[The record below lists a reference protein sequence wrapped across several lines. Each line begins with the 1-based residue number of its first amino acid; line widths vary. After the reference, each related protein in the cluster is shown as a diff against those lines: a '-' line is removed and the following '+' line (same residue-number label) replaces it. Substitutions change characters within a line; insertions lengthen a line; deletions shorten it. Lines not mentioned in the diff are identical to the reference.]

1 MRKPAFLV
9 LAVALPVV
17 AYSSFG
23 AIEPENPSPLQ
34 PESVTHE
41 INALYLTLADTWI
54 DNATWPF
61 GDGSDLLYIG
71 YFGLGTVE
79 IFGTYSNWG
88 LETPFYGDDD
98 WPTSVPWG
106 DVPPRYG
113 EENYLVYMTDE
124 GGGESLGLKARQHS
138 FGFRDWPNSD
148 FIYILRTVCNA
159 GSETIHDAAMGLF
172 IDIDIGVDPFNDLAA
187 YNTVNQ
193 FAYMCNDTSGG
204 DEELYFGA
212 VTLGDAPTGS
222 FHGWTRS
229 EDFETYP
236 YEYFYGM
243 LSQVGR
249 FQELPQEPND
259 WRILLGYQL
268 YDLAPGE
275 TRDYAV
281 ALTAGEDM
289 QDMIGNVLA
298 ARLKWKEL
306 FGGGEPEPS
315 LPPRITLSAP
325 WPCPARDEAS
335 FNVELARAGN
345 IEVAL
350 YDLSGRRVDT
360 IYDGYMAA
368 GRNELSVWTGGLPPG
383 VYLIQGA
390 TEGGAAVR
398 RLVIAR

>member
-1 MRKPAFLV
+1 MKKMAFLA
-9 LAVALPVV
+9 LAVALPVF

-23 AIEPENPSPLQ
+23 AIEPIPSPL
-34 PESVTHE
+34 PLESVTHE
-41 INALYLTLADTWI
+41 INALYLTLTDTWI

-61 GDGSDLLYIG
+61 GDGTDLLYIG

-79 IFGTYSNWG
+79 KFGSYSDWG

-98 WPTSVPWG
+98 WPTAVPWG

-138 FGFRDWPNSD
+138 FGFHDWPNSD
-148 FIYILRTVCNA
+148 FIYILWTVYNA
-159 GSETIHDAAMGLF
+159 GTETIEDAAAGLF
-172 IDIDIGVDPFNDLAA
+172 MDIDIGEGMDSTDDLAV
-187 YNTVNQ
+187 YSTVNQ
-193 FAYMCNDTSGG
+193 FAYMCNDTGG
-204 DEELYFGA
+204 ADELYFGA
-212 VTLGDAPTGS
+212 VTLGDEPTGS
-222 FHGWTRS
+222 FHGWTINES
-229 EDFETYP
+229 
-236 YEYFYGM
+236 YEKDPQLNFYGM
-243 LSQVGR
+243 LSQAGR

-259 WRILLGYQL
+259 WRFLLGYQL
-268 YDLAPGE
+268 HDLAPGE

-281 ALTAGEDM
+281 ALVAGEDM
-289 QDMIGNVLA
+289 QDMIANVLA

-315 LPPRITLSAP
+315 IPPRITLSAP
-325 WPCPARDEAS
+325 WPCPARDSAS
-335 FNVELARAGN
+335 FNVELVEPGN
-345 IEVAL
+345 VEVAL

-360 IYDGYMAA
+360 IYDGYMAP

-383 VYLIQGA
+383 VYLIQCA

-398 RLVIAR
+398 RLVVAR